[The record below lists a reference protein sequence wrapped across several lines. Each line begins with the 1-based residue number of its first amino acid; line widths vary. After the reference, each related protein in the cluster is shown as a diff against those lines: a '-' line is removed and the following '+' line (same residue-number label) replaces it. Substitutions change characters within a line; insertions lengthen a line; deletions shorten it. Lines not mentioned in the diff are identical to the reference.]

1 MANETFPA
9 FVLGQPSAVT
19 VNPFDSLPIIQGGVT
34 KNASISQIGGS
45 GSGAVAY
52 SVATGVAAA
61 GSTQGTAT
69 PLTKQDNQV
78 TSGTGGVILTLN
90 TPGVPTFV
98 HAYAGAPIS
107 VYPISG
113 GQINGIGV
121 NAPYTVVDGSSMA
134 FNCLTST
141 QWYSTSP

>member
-9 FVLGQPSAVT
+9 FVLGQPAATS

-45 GSGAVAY
+45 GAVTY

-61 GSTQGTAT
+61 GSSQSTAT

-78 TSGTGGVILTLN
+78 TSGTGGVMLTLN

-98 HAYAGAPIS
+98 HAYAGATIL
-107 VYPISG
+107 VYPTVG